1 MSPDTLTLRDPR
13 KTFGQA
19 VSAQAELNPEIVILS
34 ADSGKSSG
42 FGQFAIDHPERYFE
56 LGIMEQGVVGVAA
69 GLATTGKLPIFCA
82 IAPFATARPF
92 EMVRNDVGY
101 MRQNVKIV
109 GRNAGISYSDLGA
122 THHSLEDFAI
132 MRMIPGMTVI
142 APQDP
147 TEIEQAVSAMIA
159 HPGPVYMR
167 IGNDPIPE
175 LHLPGEFTL
184 GRARLARQGTDIT
197 IIVTG
202 SLTAAALEAAEVLA
216 ADGIDAEVLG
226 MPTVWPIDAVAI
238 RVSAAK
244 TRRVVTVEEHYVIGG
259 LGSIVQEVLSGQ
271 PVPVTKLGIPHDY
284 ATSGPYQEIL
294 AYYGLNA
301 SGIANRV
308 RSEAPG
314 RPTGSRQRQ

>member
-1 MSPDTLTLRDPR
+1 MNRGTVNFRDPR
-13 KTFGQA
+13 KTFGEA
-19 VSAQAELNPEIVILS
+19 VSAHAEVNPEIVILS

-42 FGQFAIDHPERYFE
+42 FSQFAKKHPERYFE
-56 LGIMEQGVVGVAA
+56 LGIMEQGVIGVAA
-69 GLATTGKLPIFCA
+69 GLATTGKLPVFCA

-122 THHSLEDFAI
+122 THHSLEDFAL

-147 TEIEQAVSAMIA
+147 TEIEQAVAAMLA

-167 IGNDPIPE
+167 IGNDPIPD
-175 LHLPGEFTL
+175 LNLPGEFAI
-184 GRARLARQGTDIT
+184 GRARLARGGTEIT
-197 IIVTG
+197 IITTG
-202 SLTAAALEAAEVLA
+202 SLAAVALEAAEELA

-226 MPTVWPIDAVAI
+226 MPTVWPIDVEAVRA
-238 RVSAAK
+238 SAAK
-244 TRRVVTVEEHYVIGG
+244 TGRVVTVEEHYVIGG

-271 PVPVTKLGIPHDY
+271 PVPVTKLGIPHCY
-284 ATSGPYQEIL
+284 ATSGPYQEVL
-294 AYYGLNA
+294 AHYRLNA
-301 SGIANRV
+301 SAVADRV
-308 RSEAPG
+308 RREV
-314 RPTGSRQRQ
+314 RPDGSAA